1 MIKLEESSEGS
12 SDNNDKSSDDLRA
25 DVERTRE
32 RLSQDVEALGA
43 KLSPDNMKAEAKRAI
58 KRTVRRG
65 TDELREGVNSA
76 TDSVSSFVG
85 TNPLPIALI
94 GVGVGWL
101 IWNARTRPKSGVNY
115 AMRGRAEVYDDSYD
129 DYGADYDS
137 SGRGAGRQLNRLR
150 DQVQDGVSTIKRSAS
165 AQARRAREKVDELEN
180 TAREQLN
187 TAREQLGKAVDV
199 AERGFEERPLLLGA
213 VALGAGL
220 AVGLG
225 IPATQSE
232 NQLIGQYRDK
242 LMARAKDSL
251 GELRGKAEGVAQRTY
266 ETAKETA
273 KNETHELFDAP
284 SL

>member
-1 MIKLEESSEGS
+1 MIKPEESSES
-12 SDNNDKSSDDLRA
+12 SLDINDKSSDDLRA

-58 KRTVRRG
+58 KRPVRRG
-65 TDELREGVNSA
+65 TNELRNGVNSA

-85 TNPLPIALI
+85 SNPLPIALI

-101 IWNARTRPKSGVNY
+101 IWNARTRPKGGVDY
-115 AMRGRAEVYDDSYD
+115 AMRGRAEVYDDYGED
-129 DYGADYDS
+129 DDS
-137 SGRGAGRQLNRLR
+137 TVRGAEGQLKRLR
-150 DQVQDGVSTIKRSAS
+150 HQVHDGVTTIKDGVTNIKRSAGV
-165 AQARRAREKVDELEN
+165 QARRAREKVDELES

-187 TAREQLGKAVDV
+187 RAVDV

-242 LMARAKDSL
+242 LMARAKDGL
-251 GELRGKAEGVAQRTY
+251 GELRGKAEGAAQRTY
-266 ETAKETA
+266 EAAKETA
-273 KNETHELFDAP
+273 KTETHELLGNASP
-284 SL
+284 P

>member
-1 MIKLEESSEGS
+1 MIKLEESSES
-12 SDNNDKSSDDLRA
+12 SPDNNDKSSDDLRA
-25 DVERTRE
+25 DVERTRD

-43 KLSPDNMKAEAKRAI
+43 KLSPENVKAEAKRAI

-65 TDELREGVNSA
+65 TNELRDGVNSA

-85 TNPLPIALI
+85 GNPLPIALI

-101 IWNARTRPKSGVNY
+101 IWNARTRPKSGVDY

-129 DYGADYDS
+129 DDESGERGTGA
-137 SGRGAGRQLNRLR
+137 QLSRLR
-150 DQVQDGVSTIKRSAS
+150 GQVQDGVSTIKRSAS
-165 AQARRAREKVDELEN
+165 AQAQRAREKVDELEH
-180 TAREQLN
+180 

-242 LMARAKDSL
+242 LMTRAKEGF
-251 GELRGKAEGVAQRTY
+251 GELRGKAQGIAERTY
-266 ETAKETA
+266 DAAKETA
-273 KNETHELFDAP
+273 KTETQELFESAP
-284 SL
+284 PA